1 MIICHAHSA
10 GAAIRLALSLSMPIT
25 SGAVLN
31 ADTAIALTAAA
42 AMAWVIKDTEKL
54 P

>member
-31 ADTAIALTAAA
+31 ADIAEEVGLMFEWRRFT
-42 AMAWVIKDTEKL
+42 T
-54 P
+54 